1 MPSMSSTT
9 LKLPEF
15 QTTSPATWLL
25 LCESTFVIKKVSKIT
40 EKFHHVVAALPASVA
55 ILLRDVLTMRPTVG
69 PDGVEV
75 DHRWELLQERL
86 KAMYSLNDFEAF
98 QRVADFPNLQPA
110 QKPSQLLAAM
120 TALVPEGVTP
130 CPWQFKNQYLAKLP
144 QHLRAVCLSKDFTT
158 LMQMALCADAIMDL
172 HGSRSQPST
181 SWSAAAVTPSDQHDL
196 SNSNFRG
203 EESGFQQVLAS
214 NFGGRGQFCFY
225 HTRFGE
231 KALKCVPP
239 CNWSTQQPASNQ
251 NAPKSTRSGNLTR
264 AGRR

>member
-1 MPSMSSTT
+1 MMASAHNAICISV
-9 LKLPEF
+9 LKSF
-15 QTTSPATWLL
+15 DKQTARK
-25 LCESTFVIKKVSKIT
+25 CC
-40 EKFHHVVAALPASVA
+40 
-55 ILLRDVLTMRPTVG
+55 G
-69 PDGVEV
+69 
-75 DHRWELLQERL
+75 
-86 KAMYSLNDFEAF
+86 SLAKYWFLNC
-98 QRVADFPNLQPA
+98 QGQ
-110 QKPSQLLAAM
+110 
-120 TALVPEGVTP
+120 GVTP

-144 QHLRAVCLSKDFTT
+144 QHLRAVCLSKDFST
-158 LMQMALCADAIMDL
+158 LMQMAVCADAIMDL

>member
-1 MPSMSSTT
+1 MPSMSSTTT

-25 LCESTFVIKKVSKIT
+25 LCESTFVIKKVSKIS

-98 QRVADFPNLQPA
+98 QRVADYPNLQSA
-110 QKPSQLLAAM
+110 QKPSQLLSAM

-130 CPWQFKNQYLAKLP
+130 CPLGCVDFSSYLQNLFFFEWGVKKICKI
-144 QHLRAVCLSKDFTT
+144 HWGTRMYS
-158 LMQMALCADAIMDL
+158 
-172 HGSRSQPST
+172 S
-181 SWSAAAVTPSDQHDL
+181 
-196 SNSNFRG
+196 
-203 EESGFQQVLAS
+203 
-214 NFGGRGQFCFY
+214 FY
-225 HTRFGE
+225 
-231 KALKCVPP
+231 
-239 CNWSTQQPASNQ
+239 S
-251 NAPKSTRSGNLTR
+251 
-264 AGRR
+264 